1 MDDFES
7 QLSQQ
12 KIRGVPS
19 HWKKQ
24 ILATAAQAAAQS
36 SPEAQPGVAWSWRD
50 LLWPCPQVWAGFAA
64 AWLLVLFLNVAIKE
78 TSTASAMASQTAP
91 ARLDGYEER
100 QRLMAEILGDTRK
113 QTIQPSFVPRRRS
126 ELEAETV
133 TV

>member
-36 SPEAQPGVAWSWRD
+36 SPEAQPAVAWSWRD

-64 AWLLVLFLNVAIKE
+64 AWLLVLFLNVAVKE
-78 TSTASAMASQTAP
+78 TSTPNAMASRTIPAP
-91 ARLDGYEER
+91 LDGYEER

-113 QTIQPSFVPRRRS
+113 QPIPSFVPRRRS
-126 ELEAETV
+126 EVEPDAV